1 MTEQNTI
8 DQKQEQQSKAEP
20 ANATPAETGGN
31 QNKGRVFTQDEVNQI
46 VSDRLNRERD
56 RASEAAQQQTNQRE
70 QELTSREQEMAGRE
84 NVLKCR
90 EFVSENSGRYPKALL
105 DVLDTSDF
113 EGFKETADKLLKA
126 FPELSPDFAKKLPR
140 FKFTGPISNNG
151 NSFQNDPLRAAFLG
165 K

>member
-70 QELTSREQEMAGRE
+70 QELTSRE

-90 EFVSENSGRYPKALL
+90 EFVSENSGRYPKKLL

-113 EGFKETADKLLKA
+113 EGFKEAADKLLKA
-126 FPELSPDFAKKLPR
+126 FPQLVPDFEKKLPR
-140 FKFTGPISNNG
+140 FTGPISNNG